1 MVSALIFQEKTQK
14 KPSSRRAELPWTA
27 QVLQLVAG
35 QGGALGSGEAA
46 TYGYAET
53 NGKIMKPK
61 HEWTIYR
68 YL

>member
-1 MVSALIFQEKTQK
+1 LALWHGQGVSALIFQEKTQK
-14 KPSSRRAELPWTA
+14 KPSSRAELPFAA

-53 NGKIMKPK
+53 NGM
-61 HEWTIYR
+61 ER
-68 YL
+68 S